1 MSSFLLYIL
10 LVACALNVFYLLYN
24 YLLAGM
30 THYKLL
36 RFYFI
41 ASFVFSVTLPL
52 FQIPIMDFTSQIVQN
67 WQNKNLFLNVAGGES
82 LVYVTSFKGT
92 KPNESNASQI
102 IIKILF
108 AIFLT
113 GAARQLFRFITQLL
127 TVIKV
132 ISTNYKVKYA
142 EYTIIEQDK
151 ISQIFSFFKYI
162 VVNKSFLLL
171 NENEKQQ
178 VIQHEVEHIKQ
189 LHTIDI
195 LFFEILYLIL
205 WFNPWQSKIKIALV
219 EIHEFLADSAVVKL
233 HKTTDYSRLLLKLA
247 TENKKIN
254 IGSAFNNIQ
263 LKNRI
268 LAMTI
273 SKSDKLL
280 KWLFL
285 MLVPVLMLILFVSSI
300 VQNSLQNVRM
310 NNSFVAPLS
319 TENNEIIVDFFKN
332 KQVTDNNGKLVVI
345 SHDKI
350 SFLTKSFE
358 PILAVSDGIVNSID
372 TVNNFGLIELNISII
387 HNNNI
392 TSKYLGLE
400 TILKTTDATV
410 KKGDTIGKTGDNRLY
425 ETFDFQL
432 LNNDSSINPRNYIE
446 F

>member
-1 MSSFLLYIL
+1 
-10 LVACALNVFYLLYN
+10 
-24 YLLAGM
+24 
-30 THYKLL
+30 
-36 RFYFI
+36 
-41 ASFVFSVTLPL
+41 
-52 FQIPIMDFTSQIVQN
+52 
-67 WQNKNLFLNVAGGES
+67 
-82 LVYVTSFKGT
+82 
-92 KPNESNASQI
+92 
-102 IIKILF
+102 
-108 AIFLT
+108 
-113 GAARQLFRFITQLL
+113 
-127 TVIKV
+127 
-132 ISTNYKVKYA
+132 
-142 EYTIIEQDK
+142 
-151 ISQIFSFFKYI
+151 
-162 VVNKSFLLL
+162 
-171 NENEKQQ
+171 
-178 VIQHEVEHIKQ
+178 
-189 LHTIDI
+189 
-195 LFFEILYLIL
+195 
-205 WFNPWQSKIKIALV
+205 
-219 EIHEFLADSAVVKL
+219 
-233 HKTTDYSRLLLKLA
+233 LKLA

>member
-132 ISTNYKVKYA
+132 ISTNNKVKYA

-410 KKGDTIGKTGDNRLY
+410 KKGDTIGKTGDSRLY

>member
-67 WQNKNLFLNVAGGES
+67 WQNKNMFLNVAGGES

-132 ISTNYKVKYA
+132 ISTNNKVKYA

>member
-67 WQNKNLFLNVAGGES
+67 WQNKNMFLNVAGGES

>member
-132 ISTNYKVKYA
+132 ISTNNKVKYA